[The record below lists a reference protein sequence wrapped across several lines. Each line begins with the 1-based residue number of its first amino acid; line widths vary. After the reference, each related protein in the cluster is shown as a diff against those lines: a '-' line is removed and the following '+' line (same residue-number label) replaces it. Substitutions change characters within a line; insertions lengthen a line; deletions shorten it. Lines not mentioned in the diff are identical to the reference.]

1 MIAEYYFK
9 NNILIL
15 TEYSNLFRQLHPFTF
30 DQKNNTL
37 LNLKQTCILGYAVS
51 LTFLFLWM
59 WLILFY
65 FYRPILVFLGY
76 QGGVSLVNL
85 EDKQVS
91 FNI

>member
-1 MIAEYYFK
+1 MQDFAPFIPELLGALSGPQTPGHKGLGASDFAEYYFK

-51 LTFLFLWM
+51 LTFLFL
-59 WLILFY
+59 
-65 FYRPILVFLGY
+65 
-76 QGGVSLVNL
+76 
-85 EDKQVS
+85 
-91 FNI
+91 